1 MIEFH
6 PETTKMCLQMDWY
19 PNKGEVSCE
28 CSGENGLTFA
38 NSFYVAPN
46 TIDFSTVFLKF
57 SPKDQAPFW
66 QYLFSSLS
74 CMLYWW
80 FGAVIKIKRTS
91 SRYAWYF
98 HILHF
103 KKKLG
108 WPWLFWLILIFL
120 WRKHQFYP
128 INIQTYK
135 NIFIFEGKKKL
146 NFSFIKTLFMP
157 EELIH
162 KSLR

>member
-1 MIEFH
+1 MNSILKQQKCVYRWIGTQTRAKCPVNVLER
-6 PETTKMCLQMDWY
+6 TVWRLQIPFMLLQT
-19 PNKGEVSCE
+19 P
-28 CSGENGLTFA
+28 LTFRPCFW
-38 NSFYVAPN
+38 N
-46 TIDFSTVFLKF
+46 FL
-57 SPKDQAPFW
+57 PRTRPPFW

-120 WRKHQFYP
+120 WRKHQFNP